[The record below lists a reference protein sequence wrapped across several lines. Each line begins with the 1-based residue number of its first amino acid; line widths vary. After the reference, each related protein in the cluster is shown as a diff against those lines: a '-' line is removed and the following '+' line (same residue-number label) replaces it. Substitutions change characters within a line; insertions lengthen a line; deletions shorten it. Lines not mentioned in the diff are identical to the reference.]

1 MTNNAKNSTQQT
13 RIRGEL
19 LSFNAEPHA
28 PTGQPSNPQ
37 TDHLTD
43 GVQHLPDAVITIDSG
58 LISAIDSAQVL
69 LDKGDNLTDCQ
80 DLRGSLILP
89 GFIDTHIHYPQMD
102 IIGGYGS
109 HLLEWLERY
118 AFPAEIAYADEPF
131 ARAQA
136 ELFMHSLFRHGT
148 TTALTFTT
156 VHPHT
161 TDALFTVAQRHGAR
175 MIAGKVLM
183 NRNAPAELTDRGDGL
198 KESAALIDRWHNRHR
213 LAYAI
218 APRFAIT
225 CTDDQ
230 LGGAGE
236 LMQQYPDVY
245 LQTHLAEDPGE
256 ITETLKLFPKA
267 KDYVDVYAGFNL
279 LGERSV
285 FAHGIHLSDSE
296 LTRLADTQSGIA
308 FCPTSNL
315 FLGSGLLKRNR
326 LREHNVRMS
335 VATDV
340 GGGTSFS
347 QLATLGD
354 GYKVGQLNNESWHP
368 FSALHAITR
377 GNALALGLGDK
388 IGQIAVGFEADL
400 TVLSP
405 EKDSMLAQR
414 LKRVDNLSE
423 RLFAAYFLAGD
434 SAIERTLVGGNTVYQ
449 RGTP

>member
-1 MTNNAKNSTQQT
+1 VATEPTAQSA
-13 RIRGEL
+13 RLRGEM
-19 LSFNAEPHA
+19 LSFSAEPHIQA
-28 PTGQPSNPQ
+28 DSKADLSSDAVQ
-37 TDHLTD
+37 HLTD
-43 GVQHLPDAVITIDSG
+43 AVISIDNGIINSIDNAQT
-58 LISAIDSAQVL
+58 LIDRGDSLA
-69 LDKGDNLTDCQ
+69 DCE
-80 DLRGSLILP
+80 DLRGSIILP

-118 AFPAEIAYADEPF
+118 AFPAEIAYAEKPF
-131 ARAQA
+131 AQAQA

-148 TTALTFTT
+148 TSALTFTT
-156 VHPHT
+156 VHEHT
-161 TDALFTVAQRHGAR
+161 AEALFTAAERHNAR
-175 MIAGKVLM
+175 MLAGKVLM
-183 NRNAPAELTDRGDGL
+183 NRNAPAELTDSGDGI
-198 KESAALIDRWHNRHR
+198 KESEALIERWHNRGR

-236 LMQQYPDVY
+236 LLQQYPDVY

-256 ITETLKLFPKA
+256 ISETLKLFPKA
-267 KDYVDVYAGFNL
+267 KNYVDVYERFGL

-285 FAHGIHLSDSE
+285 FAHGIHLSDAE
-296 LTRLADTQSGIA
+296 LDRLAETRSSIA

-315 FLGSGLLKRNR
+315 FLGSGLLKRHR

-354 GYKVGQLNNESWHP
+354 GYKVGQLNDEAWHP
-368 FSALHAITR
+368 LNALHSITR
-377 GNALALGLGDK
+377 GNALALGLGNK

-400 TVLSP
+400 TVLRPAENSIL
-405 EKDSMLAQR
+405 EQR
-414 LKRVDNLSE
+414 LKRTDELSE
-423 RLFAAYFLAGD
+423 RLFAAYFLAAD
-434 SAIERTLVGGNTVYQ
+434 TAIERTLVSGTTVYQ
-449 RGTP
+449 R

>member
-1 MTNNAKNSTQQT
+1 M
-13 RIRGEL
+13 RLRGEM
-19 LSFNAEPHA
+19 LSFSDETLFH
-28 PTGQPSNPQ
+28 SNK
-37 TDHLTD
+37 TVDKNTAA
-43 GVQHLPDAVITIDSG
+43 VQHLSDAVISIDNG
-58 LISAIDSAQVL
+58 IIVAIDDAQSL
-69 LDKGDNLTDCQ
+69 LDKGDSLADCE
-80 DLRGSLILP
+80 DLRGSLMLP

-118 AFPAEIAYADEPF
+118 AFPAEIAYAEKPF
-131 ARAQA
+131 AEAQA
-136 ELFMHSLFRHGT
+136 ELFMRSLHKHGT
-148 TTALTFTT
+148 TSALTFTT
-156 VHPHT
+156 VHAHT
-161 TDALFTVAQRHGAR
+161 TDALFTAAERHGAR
-175 MIAGKVLM
+175 MLAGKVLM
-183 NRNAPAELTDRGDGL
+183 NRNAPPELRDSGDGIA
-198 KESAALIDRWHNRHR
+198 ESAALIERWHNRGR

-267 KDYVDVYAGFNL
+267 KNYVDVYERFNL
-279 LGERSV
+279 LGDRSI
-285 FAHGIHLSDSE
+285 FAHGIHLSNEE
-296 LTRLADTQSGIA
+296 LDRLAETRSGIA

-326 LREHNVRMS
+326 VREHNVRLS

-354 GYKVGQLNNESWHP
+354 GYKVGQLNDEPWHP
-368 FSALHAITR
+368 FNALHAITR
-377 GNALALGLGDK
+377 GNALALGLADK
-388 IGQIAVGFEADL
+388 IGQIALGFDADI
-400 TVLSP
+400 TVLNP
-405 EKDSMLAQR
+405 AENSMLQQR
-414 LKRVDNLSE
+414 LKRTDDLSE

-434 SAIERTLVGGNTVYQ
+434 NAIERTIVGGKTVYQ
-449 RGTP
+449 RTQATQ